1 MCMNQQMA
9 WEIFDSTI
17 GLVALETSLLK
28 KQNWIFIPSD
38 CSFMALIYYMIPKL
52 WSLPI

>member
-17 GLVALETSLLK
+17 GLVALETSSLK
-28 KQNWIFIPSD
+28 KQNWFFIHSD
-38 CSFMALIYYMIPKL
+38 CRFMVLIYYMRKIL
-52 WSLPI
+52 